1 MANLFPTQE
10 LRPETEAVRTNA
22 GMLKNPEHQPE
33 DVSRPPVCLRF
44 TLSDGTKLDVASRSY
59 IMLGRKDEGN
69 SQQIDIDFAQLGG
82 RENGVSRCHAIIRVT
97 NSSVLIKDFNSRNG
111 TFLNGYELHPMRE
124 YMLKDGDEIVL
135 GRIRAGLKF
144 IYG

>member
-1 MANLFPTQE
+1 MTNLFPTQE
-10 LRPETEAVRTNA
+10 LRPETEAVRTHA
-22 GMLKNPEHQPE
+22 GMLKNPEHQTE
-33 DVSRPPVCLRF
+33 NASRPPVCLRF
-44 TLSDGTKLDVASRSY
+44 TLSDGTKLDVASRPY

-69 SQQIDIDFAQLGG
+69 AQQIDIDFAHLGG

-97 NSSVLIKDFNSRNG
+97 NNDVRIKDFNSRNG

-124 YMLKDGDEIVL
+124 YAIKDNDEIVL
-135 GRIRAGLKF
+135 GRIRAQVKF

>member
-1 MANLFPTQE
+1 MNEHFPTQE

-22 GMLKNPEHQPE
+22 GMLKNPDQQPE
-33 DVSRPPVCLRF
+33 DTSKLPVCLRF

-59 IMLGRKDEGN
+59 IMLGRIDEGN
-69 SQQIDIDFAQLGG
+69 DQQIDVDFAHLGG

-97 NSSVLIKDFNSRNG
+97 SRDVLIKDFNSRNG

-124 YMLKDGDEIVL
+124 YVIKDGDEIVL
-135 GRIRAGLKF
+135 GRIRAQVKF